1 VIVENGARFCGLK
14 GVTFTIEDLGTY
26 IPVSID
32 NLWDDIFPSELV
44 SNFLNNISGLS
55 F

>member
-14 GVTFTIEDLGTY
+14 DVTFTAEDLGTY
-26 IPVSID
+26 VPASID
-32 NLWDDIFPSELV
+32 NILDDIFPSELV
-44 SNFLNNISGLS
+44 CNFLNNLACLS